1 MSENEMIAKIVE
13 NKIIIEIP
21 LDLLVFAE
29 ENNPDVPFK
38 ITDKTDMGKW
48 ISENIIEYTNNVGQ
62 EETGATVFTD
72 LLDGLFVKAYED
84 GEVWLEPID
93 WE

>member
-1 MSENEMIAKIVE
+1 MPEDTMIAKLTK

-21 LDLLVFAE
+21 LELLVFAE
-29 ENNPDVPFK
+29 ENNPDTPFK
-38 ITDKTDMGKW
+38 ITNKTDMGKW
-48 ISENIIEYTNNVGQ
+48 ISENIMEYTNSVGQ

-72 LLDGLFVKAYED
+72 LLDGLFGKAYED